1 MRISSFRGRK
11 IHLQPDRGG
20 FRQVQKVCINLS
32 NISDFLK
39 QSIEINYQIHDYK
52 NFRLSHLKLRK
63 FRKKLKDSML
73 QVSLFPLH
81 LSYIFAVPCD
91 LYFLPPGWRTRLNSP
106 INLSAFVNLISL
118 NRSLIDVE
126 PSTNCLFDILEEMRI
141 IFGECHRKNVTSC
154 SAHIEFRFFVQLK
167 DKHATSF
174 RSFVRSRS

>member
-1 MRISSFRGRK
+1 MVYINHSFPPIFSMWVYLALLSPLLKELCTRVAIQDFNKLCGINVPGVSK
-11 IHLQPDRGG
+11 KCIQSRGG

-52 NFRLSHLKLRK
+52 NFRLSHVKLRK
-63 FRKKLKDSML
+63 FLKKLKDSML

-106 INLSAFVNLISL
+106 H
-118 NRSLIDVE
+118 E
-126 PSTNCLFDILEEMRI
+126 PFCFCEFDFLEPL
-141 IFGECHRKNVTSC
+141 V
-154 SAHIEFRFFVQLK
+154 
-167 DKHATSF
+167 D
-174 RSFVRSRS
+174 